1 MVSNWTDEVPSATS
15 DGLLLAGWPVRAGSG
30 GLTGWSAAD
39 PVHLAN
45 WSLAAARLAPPPT
58 EPPSSDLETRLSL
71 TYTLCEILVGVV
83 AAVGNSLV
91 CIVFVTDRRLR
102 KQTNYYILSL
112 ALSDLLVG
120 VLGVPV
126 ALLASVG
133 LPRALGACLV
143 SISVLL
149 ILCTTSILNLL
160 AVSVDR
166 FWAILYP
173 MQYARIMTSQLVT
186 GELPCIDSLPVRA
199 RPRASS

>member
-1 MVSNWTDEVPSATS
+1 MAFHWTEEPVSVGEDLPTTHWTAKDRLTA
-15 DGLLLAGWPVRAGSG
+15 WPTPLSG
-30 GLTGWSAAD
+30 GQSVPHLTNWSAA
-39 PVHLAN
+39 
-45 WSLAAARLAPPPT
+45 SRLAT
-58 EPPSSDLETRLSL
+58 PPSEPATPGAELTLSF
-71 TYTLCEILVGVV
+71 TYTLCEILVGIV

-126 ALLASVG
+126 AVLASIG

-166 FWAILYP
+166 YWAILYP
-173 MQYARIMTSQLVT
+173 LQYARIMTSQLVT
-186 GELPCIDSLPVRA
+186 GR
-199 RPRASS
+199 